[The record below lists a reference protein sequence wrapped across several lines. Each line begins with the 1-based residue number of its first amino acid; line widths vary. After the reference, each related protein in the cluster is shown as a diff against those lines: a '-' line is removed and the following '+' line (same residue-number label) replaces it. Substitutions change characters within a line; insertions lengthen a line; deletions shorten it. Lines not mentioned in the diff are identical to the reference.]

1 MKHPSFAVASMALAI
16 WAARSEAYVTYS
28 QNRDATNCA
37 ACHGGFQAPNYVSS
51 HNGTPW
57 RTDLMTGHSNMV
69 GSGGCG
75 TCHQSLSVLFPVSIG
90 TSAGAEGLSPT
101 SCVGCHGRD
110 QDAGHDGAFPGRGAG
125 LRQHHF
131 RAGVQICSPC
141 HADANPAD
149 YTPVGENIKPA
160 NYFTPDA
167 AHLNKPTDPCNANGS
182 ESKFGPAGLDNDGNG
197 IYDLAD
203 PACAPAV
210 TPTSTA
216 TATLTLAP
224 TATATPPPTATA
236 TPVPCVG
243 DCGGDGH
250 VTVDELLL
258 MVNIALGTA
267 DLSACKA
274 GDANGDGHITVDE
287 ILTAVNNALNGCQ

>member
-1 MKHPSFAVASMALAI
+1 MKHASFVVVSVALAI
-16 WAARSEAYVTYS
+16 WAARSDAYLTYS
-28 QNRDATNCA
+28 ENRDATNCA

-51 HNGTPW
+51 HDGTLW
-57 RTDLMTGHSNMV
+57 GTDLMSGHSSMV
-69 GSGGCG
+69 GSGECV

-90 TSAGAEGLSPT
+90 ASAGAQGLSPT

-110 QDAGHDGAFPGRGAG
+110 QDAGHDGTFPGRGAG

-131 RAGVQICSPC
+131 RAEVQICSTC
-141 HADANPAD
+141 HADADPAS
-149 YTPVGENIKPA
+149 YTPVGESVPPA

-167 AHLNKPTDPCNANGS
+167 AHPNKPTDPCNANGS
-182 ESKFGPAGLDNDGNG
+182 ESKFGPTGLDNDGNG

-216 TATLTLAP
+216 TPTFTLAT

-236 TPVPCVG
+236 TPGSCVG
-243 DCGGDGH
+243 DCGGDDQ
-250 VTVDELLL
+250 VTVDELLT
-258 MVNIALGTA
+258 MVNIALGNAGVGT
-267 DLSACKA
+267 CEA
-274 GDANGDGHITVDE
+274 GDANHDSQITVDE
-287 ILTAVNNALNGCQ
+287 ILTAVNNALNGC